1 MKKQFL
7 ALAVFVGFSMPLAA
21 HQLWLER
28 EGSVM
33 NAYFGHW
40 PNFKEKEEG
49 ERLKAIKGVEITPK
63 EAYLKTVRQSDHIE
77 VFVNKIGDIGLTEA
91 MEPRKGK
98 MVDFTVRTI
107 FLAREGR
114 SESKTLLELDM
125 VPEAPNSNTF
135 TLMLNNKPL
144 PKSKVVLTAPNTW
157 SKNFMSDEAGKVTL
171 QTPWLGDYV
180 AQLDYTDK
188 TKGEVNGKSYEQT
201 NYIMTLHFNVK

>member
-1 MKKQFL
+1 MKKSL
-7 ALAVFVGFSMPLAA
+7 LTLIAIVGLSVPLSA

-49 ERLKAIKGVEITPK
+49 ERLKAIKGVEVTPK
-63 EAYLKTVRQSDHIE
+63 EAYLKTVRQSDHVE

-91 MEPRKGK
+91 LEPRKGK

-125 VPEAPNSNTF
+125 VPEASHSNTF

-144 PKSKVVLTAPNTW
+144 PKTKVVLTAPNTW

-201 NYIMTLHFNVK
+201 NYIMTLHFSVK

>member
-1 MKKQFL
+1 MKKSL
-7 ALAVFVGFSMPLAA
+7 LTLIAIVGLSVPLSA

-40 PNFKEKEEG
+40 PNFKEKADG
-49 ERLKAIKGVEITPK
+49 KRLEAIKGFDISPK
-63 EAYLKTVRQSDHIE
+63 EAYLKTVRQNDHVE
-77 VFVNKIGDIGLTEA
+77 VFVNKVGDIGLTEA

-125 VPEAPNSNTF
+125 VPEAANSNTF

-144 PKSKVVLTAPNTW
+144 PKTKVVLTAPNTW

-188 TKGEVNGKSYEQT
+188 TKGEMNGKSYEQT
-201 NYIMTLHFNVK
+201 NYIMTLHFSVK

>member
-1 MKKQFL
+1 MKKSL
-7 ALAVFVGFSMPLAA
+7 LTLIAIVGLSVPLSA

-40 PNFKEKEEG
+40 PNFKEKADG
-49 ERLKAIKGVEITPK
+49 KRLEAIKGFDISPK
-63 EAYLKTVRQSDHIE
+63 EAYLKTVRQNDHVE
-77 VFVNKIGDIGLTEA
+77 VFVNKVGDIGLTEA

-125 VPEAPNSNTF
+125 VPEASHSNTF

-144 PKSKVVLTAPNTW
+144 PKTKVVLTAPNTW

-188 TKGEVNGKSYEQT
+188 TKGEVNGKTYEQT
-201 NYIMTLHFNVK
+201 NYVMTLHFSVK